1 MMTLRNTK
9 SKIKVA
15 GERSREF
22 NIRRGLKQGDA
33 LSCTLFNL
41 TLERIM
47 RQVSTN
53 PGGTLLNRLTYY
65 VAYADDVDLLSRR
78 EVELREIFLQFEQES
93 KKAGLAVNES
103 KTKYMYMSRKPD
115 LLLNATP
122 SFSVANHKFEKVDA
136 FKYLGSLVTHNNEN
150 SMEIKER
157 LKAGNRTYYSLQNIL
172 KSRFLTRTTK
182 ARIYRTVLRPVVLYG
197 SETWVMTAREELM
210 LNTWERKVLRR
221 IYGPVCEQ
229 GEWRIRTN
237 KELYGLYKEP
247 SLVSEIKSARIRWL
261 GHIERMDKQRGVQK
275 AYSQK
280 PEGRRLPGRPRKRWI
295 DDVEDDLKK
304 LGVRGWRRKAQ
315 EREEWRKVVKEA
327 KARNGL

>member
-1 MMTLRNTK
+1 M
-9 SKIKVA
+9 
-15 GERSREF
+15 
-22 NIRRGLKQGDA
+22 
-33 LSCTLFNL
+33 
-41 TLERIM
+41 
-47 RQVSTN
+47 
-53 PGGTLLNRLTYY
+53 
-65 VAYADDVDLLSRR
+65 
-78 EVELREIFLQFEQES
+78 
-93 KKAGLAVNES
+93 
-103 KTKYMYMSRKPD
+103 
-115 LLLNATP
+115 
-122 SFSVANHKFEKVDA
+122 
-136 FKYLGSLVTHNNEN
+136 
-150 SMEIKER
+150 
-157 LKAGNRTYYSLQNIL
+157 
-172 KSRFLTRTTK
+172 
-182 ARIYRTVLRPVVLYG
+182 
-197 SETWVMTAREELM
+197 
-210 LNTWERKVLRR
+210 
-221 IYGPVCEQ
+221 CEQ